1 LLYFVSTNKHKF
13 LEIKRILAKHGIKLR
28 WHRAELHEPD
38 TSSLEKIALEKAR
51 QAYAKL
57 QAPLIV
63 EDTGIFFEGFTNFP
77 GAQAK
82 RVYERIGFEGL
93 LNLISKKSK
102 HAYFKT
108 VICFTDGKQY
118 KLFSG
123 RLDGKLSDRV
133 YCKNKD
139 VLPYEKIFIPEGFDR
154 PLCMIARA
162 KKNEFSHRAKA
173 AMKFAGWLKKNVKE
187 IAKQ

>member
-1 LLYFVSTNKHKF
+1 MLHFVSTNRHKF
-13 LEIKRILAKHGIKLR
+13 TEIKRILAKHGIKLR
-28 WHRAELHEPD
+28 WHRFELHEPSA
-38 TSSLEKIALEKAR
+38 SSLEQIALEKAK

-57 QAPLIV
+57 QKPLIV

-93 LNLISKKSK
+93 LSLISKKSRR
-102 HAYFKT
+102 AYFKT

-123 RLDGKLSDRV
+123 KLEGKLTQKV
-133 YCKNKD
+133 YCKDKD
-139 VLPYEKIFIPEGFDR
+139 VLPYEKIFIPKGFDK
-154 PLCMIARA
+154 PLCMIARE

-173 AMKFAGWLKKNVKE
+173 AEKFASWLKKTANR
-187 IAKQ
+187 II